1 MATNSTQRYVDNEKS
16 DNFLSGIL
24 PLQERSIIPVQ
35 EEVGV
40 DIDLDIEK
48 QIAQLQEAKMQ
59 TGIKKVVPVDFDTEL
74 GTFFSSIA
82 EEKKD
87 LEEKVA
93 KDEKKITELEKLFSN
108 LKKEKQ
114 KVKKKK
120 ELLLEPQV
128 EQVEIKVCEK
138 CGNEECICEHF
149 EEPNEIKEAEQK
161 SAASIM
167 EYLLPK
173 EVEEYNED
181 IIGQVSKQLSEMQ
194 VATEADKDKIKNLKS
209 IDSLEK
215 LKTEFLSFK
224 DIVAKQMSFTG
235 GGLDT
240 NKISADLMPTTG
252 STYDLGSAARPW
264 RKLFLSGGT
273 LIVGDAEISG
283 TEIAQLDGVTAGT
296 ITASKA
302 VIVDSSKDISGF
314 RNVTLTG
321 ELDAATLDISGNAD
335 IDGTLETDAL
345 SINGTA
351 VTSTAS
357 ELNILDGVTS
367 TTAELNIL
375 DGVTS
380 TAVELNILDGKSFV
394 DEDNMAS
401 DSATAIASQQSIK
414 AYVDGQISG
423 VSTAPFLFTADD
435 EGSGSINLTNE
446 DRLTIRGG
454 TGVSTVTTSGT
465 ILTINVDNTILTTTT
480 GSTKGF
486 AIAQA
491 VALG

>member
-1 MATNSTQRYVDNEKS
+1 MATNSTQRYVDIEKS

-24 PLQERSIIPVQ
+24 PLQERNIIPVQ

-93 KDEKKITELEKLFSN
+93 KDEKKITELEKLFAS

-252 STYDLGSAARPW
+252 STYDLGSATRPW

-302 VIVDSSKDISGF
+302 VIVDSSKDITGF

-351 VTSTAS
+351 VTSTA
-357 ELNILDGVTS
+357 
-367 TTAELNIL
+367 A
-375 DGVTS
+375 
-380 TAVELNILDGKSFV
+380 ELNILDGKSFV
-394 DEDNMAS
+394 DEDDMAS
-401 DSATAIASQQSIK
+401 NSATAIASQQSIK

-435 EGSGSINLTNE
+435 SGSGSINLTNE
-446 DRLTIRGG
+446 DRLTISGG
-454 TGVSTVTTSGT
+454 TGISTVTTSGT
-465 ILTINVDNTILTTTT
+465 IVTINVDNTILTTTT

>member
-1 MATNSTQRYVDNEKS
+1 MTISPTQRYIDNEKS

-24 PLQERSIIPVQ
+24 PIQEVR
-35 EEVGV
+35 EEVGI
-40 DIDLDIEK
+40 DIDVDIEK

-93 KDEKKITELEKLFSN
+93 KDEKKITELENLFDT
-108 LKKEKQ
+108 LKKEKKKT

-120 ELLLEPQV
+120 ELILEPQLEAV
-128 EQVEIKVCEK
+128 KVCEK

-194 VATEADKDKIKNLKS
+194 VATEADKDKIENLKS

-252 STYDLGSAARPW
+252 STFDLGSAARPW

-351 VTSTAS
+351 VTSTA
-357 ELNILDGVTS
+357 
-367 TTAELNIL
+367 A
-375 DGVTS
+375 
-380 TAVELNILDGKSFV
+380 ELNILDGKSFV

-401 DSATAIASQQSIK
+401 NSATAIASQQSIK

-465 ILTINVDNTILTTTT
+465 IVTINVDNTILTTTT

>member
-1 MATNSTQRYVDNEKS
+1 MTISPTQRYIDNEKS

-24 PLQERSIIPVQ
+24 PIQEVR
-35 EEVGV
+35 EEVGI
-40 DIDLDIEK
+40 DIDVDIEK

-93 KDEKKITELEKLFSN
+93 KDEKKITELENLFDT
-108 LKKEKQ
+108 LKKEKKKT

-120 ELLLEPQV
+120 ELILEPQLEAV
-128 EQVEIKVCEK
+128 KVCEK

-224 DIVAKQMSFTG
+224 DIVAKQMQFTG

-252 STYDLGSAARPW
+252 STFDLGSAARPW

-302 VIVDSSKDISGF
+302 VIVDSSKDITGF
-314 RNVTLTG
+314 RNITLTG

-351 VTSTAS
+351 VTSTA
-357 ELNILDGVTS
+357 
-367 TTAELNIL
+367 A
-375 DGVTS
+375 
-380 TAVELNILDGKSFV
+380 ELNILDGKSFV

-401 DSATAIASQQSIK
+401 NSATAIASQQSIK
-414 AYVDGQISG
+414 AFVDTS
-423 VSTAPFLFTADD
+423 VSNITFPVLNFTADD
-435 EGSGSINLTNE
+435 ESSLNINLTNE
-446 DRLTIRGG
+446 ERLTVAGG
-454 TGVSTVTTSGT
+454 TGVATTSSG
-465 ILTINVDNTILTTTT
+465 NTITVAIDASVLTTTT
-480 GSTKGF
+480 GATKAF
-486 AIAQA
+486 SIAQA
-491 VALG
+491 IALG

>member
-1 MATNSTQRYVDNEKS
+1 MSDDSTQRYIDGEKNWISTFTGKDPIVDKKITGQVS
-16 DNFLSGIL
+16 VI
-24 PLQERSIIPVQ
+24 
-35 EEVGV
+35 EEI
-40 DIDLDIEK
+40 DIDADIEK
-48 QIAQLQEAKMQ
+48 QITQLQEAKLKVAE
-59 TGIKKVVPVDFDTEL
+59 TEIDLLTNISKKQAIEEVSVQNEL
-74 GTFFSSIA
+74 TDFFSTISSEKKELKNKVKKEEVKIA
-82 EEKKD
+82 E
-87 LEEKVA
+87 V
-93 KDEKKITELEKLFSN
+93 EKLFKALN
-108 LKKEKQ
+108 EPKKEK

-120 ELLLEPQV
+120 ELLVEP
-128 EQVEIKVCEK
+128 EK
-138 CGNEECICEHF
+138 IEKI
-149 EEPNEIKEAEQK
+149 EEPV
-161 SAASIM
+161 
-167 EYLLPK
+167 
-173 EVEEYNED
+173 VENVVEKTPEELT
-181 IIGQVSKQLSEMQ
+181 IIDKVSKQLSDM
-194 VATEADKDKIKNLKS
+194 K
-209 IDSLEK
+209 
-215 LKTEFLSFK
+215 
-224 DIVAKQMSFTG
+224 VAKQLDENKLKSLESVDTLDKLKREFLNFKDRVAQQMQFTG

-240 NKISADLMPTTG
+240 NKISANLMPTTG
-252 STYDLGSAARPW
+252 STFDLGSADRPW

-302 VIVDSSKDISGF
+302 VIVDSSKDITGF
-314 RNVTLTG
+314 RNITLTG

-345 SINGTA
+345 SINGTT
-351 VTSTAS
+351 VTSTA
-357 ELNILDGVTS
+357 
-367 TTAELNIL
+367 A
-375 DGVTS
+375 
-380 TAVELNILDGKSFV
+380 ELNILDGKSFV

-401 DSATAIASQQSIK
+401 NSATAIASQQSIK

-465 ILTINVDNTILTTTT
+465 IVTINVDNTILTTTT